1 MKTLTLN
8 AWGFDHKISFHLAT
22 YTTTGNLYVGL
33 ICHDEEYPEHWSDL
47 TVNLDETLEQ
57 NHSYIDTN
65 NNGNEIMNWL
75 IANNLGKYTYGM
87 GFSGF
92 CVYPEFEFN
101 MDELMKYV
109 SCDDREV

>member
-8 AWGFDHKISFHLAT
+8 AHGAEYQISFHLAN
-22 YTTTGNLYVGL
+22 YATTGNLYVGM
-33 ICHDEEYPEHWSDL
+33 IVHYDEETDDWSDL
-47 TVNLDETLEQ
+47 TVNLDEKLKP

-75 IANNLGKYTYGM
+75 INNNLGRYTYGM

-101 MDELMKYV
+101 IDELMHYV
-109 SCDDREV
+109 SYDSRGK